1 MQTVRNKSDSGFTL
15 IELMLAMTFLAS
27 ILLFSTLA
35 FVQALN
41 TYNKGLTIKQINETG
56 RALTADLNRSANGA
70 KSLAIS
76 AAPNGKSPQFMCIGK
91 TAYIW
96 NIEGGAGSRT
106 YVFSDTGQPISIV
119 RTNESVDAR
128 MEGYCMD
135 SGPTQINR
143 SKVSSLVGNQAS
155 VLDVSIAQPDLTP
168 SNDSLN
174 VPLVRFTITIG
185 TNSNDGAIDPF
196 KPGGSTYW
204 QCPAGNVGSFCSVG
218 TYSTTIYLASGA

>member
-1 MQTVRNKSDSGFTL
+1 MPTVKNKTAGFTL

-35 FVQALN
+35 FIQALN

-70 KSLAIS
+70 RTLAIS
-76 AAPNGKSPQFMCIGK
+76 SVPNGRSPQFMCIGK

-96 NIEGGAGSRT
+96 NVEGGSGTRT
-106 YVFSDTGQPISIV
+106 YVFSDNNQPVGIV

-135 SGPTQINR
+135 GGPTRIDRN
-143 SKVSSLVGNQAS
+143 KVSSLVGNQAS
-155 VLDVSIAQPDLTP
+155 VLDVNIAQPDLSAADDT
-168 SNDSLN
+168 LE

-185 TNSNDGAIDPF
+185 TNSNDGAIDPY
-196 KPGGSTYW
+196 KPSGSDYW
-204 QCPAGNVGSFCSVG
+204 QCPVGTVGHFCSVG
-218 TYSTTIYLASGA
+218 TYSTTIYLAGGA